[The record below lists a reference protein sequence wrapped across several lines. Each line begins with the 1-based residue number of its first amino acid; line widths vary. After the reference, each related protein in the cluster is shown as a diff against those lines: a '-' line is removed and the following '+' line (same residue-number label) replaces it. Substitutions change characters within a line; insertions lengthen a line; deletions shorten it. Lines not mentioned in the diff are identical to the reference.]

1 MSQQDNDVILLAAQ
15 PIFDRHHR
23 VSGVELLYRN
33 EAQQSA
39 LEVGEDRA
47 TAELLFNFCTGV
59 SEQAEQ
65 FRAPAFINVTAS
77 FLQSSVFLPIS
88 PDKVVIE
95 LVERI
100 EPTPELVNSIRR
112 WHHEGFRFALDDFA
126 FDSSW
131 EPILR
136 YASIIKVD
144 VSQIT
149 YEEAVQRKRELRD
162 LDVLWLAER
171 VEDEADRNRYF
182 EAGFDLFQ
190 GYFFA
195 RPSPVYGKKMNPSG
209 LQLIRLMS
217 ELSRAEREVF
227 GTHWSLDRL
236 VRIIS
241 EDPHLAIKLLKI
253 ANSTFYR
260 SRVKIANIRQVILR
274 FGISNLKKWVML
286 FGLLEFSAIENAR
299 LVLVRASVCEQM
311 VRARLHMG
319 FDPARAY
326 LAGLLT
332 GVELL
337 YDVEPR
343 QFINQLRIDDHIR
356 NAVLWHKGDLGRLIA
371 EVLDAEHKLIQR
383 QDIDRIDPCLLQA
396 FQEAGQVVSR
406 MIQEAR
412 GPGGA

>member
-1 MSQQDNDVILLAAQ
+1 MSQEDQGVVLLAAQ

-65 FRAPAFINVTAS
+65 FRAPAFINVSAS
-77 FLQSSVFLPIS
+77 FLQSRSFLPIS

-100 EPTPELVNSIRR
+100 EPTPELIASIRH
-112 WHHEGFRFALDDFA
+112 WHRQGFRFALDDFEFGA
-126 FDSSW
+126 SW
-131 EPILR
+131 NPILE

-144 VSQIT
+144 VSQIR
-149 YEEAVQRKRELRD
+149 YEDAVRRKRELSG
-162 LDVLWLAER
+162 LDVMWLAER
-171 VEDEADRNRYF
+171 IEDEADRNRYF
-182 EAGFDLFQ
+182 DAGFDLFQ

-195 RPSPVYGKKMNPSG
+195 RPSLVYGRKMKPSG
-209 LQLIRLMS
+209 LQLLRLIS
-217 ELSRAEREVF
+217 ELSRAEKDAF
-227 GTHWSLDRL
+227 GIQFSLKRL
-236 VRIIS
+236 VQIIS
-241 EDPHLAIKLLKI
+241 EDPHLVIKLLKI
-253 ANSTFYR
+253 ANSSFYR
-260 SRVKIANIRQVILR
+260 SQIKIANIRQVILR

-299 LVLVRASVCEQM
+299 LVLIRASVCERM
-311 VRARLHMG
+311 VRARLPAGMG
-319 FDPARAY
+319 SGRGY

-332 GVELL
+332 GVALL
-337 YDVEPR
+337 YDVDST
-343 QFINQLRIDDHIR
+343 QFINQLPIDEHIR
-356 NAVLWHKGDLGRLIA
+356 NAVLLQQGELGQLVA
-371 EVLDAEHKLIQR
+371 EVLDAEHKIIQKL
-383 QDIDRIDPCLLQA
+383 DINGIDPDLLRA
-396 FQEAGQVVSR
+396 FQEAAEEVSH

-412 GPGGA
+412 GSSW